1 VLTYVYF
8 DTRRDMPMPNR
19 PATLAIDSLC
29 TGLLEALREI
39 NGAER
44 KSGERQRLLEVL
56 RDRIV
61 RIQRSEGA
69 PVGELDQ
76 RS

>member
-1 VLTYVYF
+1 MLTYVYF